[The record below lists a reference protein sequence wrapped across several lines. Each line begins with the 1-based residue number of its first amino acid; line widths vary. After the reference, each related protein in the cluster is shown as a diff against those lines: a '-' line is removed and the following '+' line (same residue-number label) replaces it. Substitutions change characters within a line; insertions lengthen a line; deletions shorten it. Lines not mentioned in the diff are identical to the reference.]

1 MVKIA
6 GKTDVGFKRSD
17 NQDRYV
23 AGALSNGVS
32 FGFVCDGMGGARG
45 GSVASEYLCKTL
57 EEYIYIQND
66 NRAMNC
72 EQTVIDAIDIACSD
86 IYKKAVSDDRLRGM
100 GTTIAGVTVEGDMC
114 TAYNVGDS
122 RVYILRNRIL
132 TQVTE
137 DHSVV
142 RQLFRRGAITRE
154 EMETHP
160 QKNLITRAV
169 GVREDVD
176 VDITEIKLRKGD
188 RILCATD
195 GLTNYVSK
203 ADIEDIMSDMNLFDI
218 PGNLIRKA
226 LTNMAVDNITA
237 VVMEY

>member
-1 MVKIA
+1 MKIA

-23 AGALSNGVS
+23 AGALHNGVS

-66 NRAMNC
+66 NSSMNC

-86 IYKKAVSDDRLRGM
+86 IYKKAVSDERLKGM
-100 GTTIAGVTVEGDMC
+100 GTTIAGVIVKDDMC
-114 TAYNVGDS
+114 TAFNVGDS
-122 RVYILRNRIL
+122 RVYIYRSGVLSQI
-132 TQVTE
+132 TE

-142 RQLFRRGAITRE
+142 RQLYKRGAITAE
-154 EMETHP
+154 EMATHP

-169 GVREDVD
+169 GVRNDVD
-176 VDITEIKLRKGD
+176 VDITEVMLRKGD
-188 RILCATD
+188 RILCASD

-203 ADIEDIMSDMNLFDI
+203 SDLEYIMSADDLFEV
-218 PGNLIRKA
+218 PGDLIRKA
-226 LTNMAVDNITA
+226 LMNMAGDNITA
-237 VVMEY
+237 VVMEYI